1 MNLQR
6 PGQWCWEAGKL
17 CQVEDWNHLHGSLKT
32 TKDSSSGS
40 PTHCSSGM
48 FLKWGPNLFF
58 PKYFALH
65 CPFDMSY
72 SVSLVVLTL
81 FNCCRGPLCA
91 SLLVKS
97 CRRTLKLVFTFLCI
111 QSISIIPPQTWIT
124 NMHIHDTVYMHYKSF
139 FKASHLRAKNGFPV
153 RDTIQLSHKALH
165 KKQNTTKH
173 IIFIEYSN
181 KSLSNL
187 GLNWK
192 KWDMQIHEYHLSYI
206 IF

>member
-1 MNLQR
+1 
-6 PGQWCWEAGKL
+6 
-17 CQVEDWNHLHGSLKT
+17 
-32 TKDSSSGS
+32 
-40 PTHCSSGM
+40 M

-97 CRRTLKLVFTFLCI
+97 CVRTLKLVFTFLCI

-187 GLNWK
+187 GLNSK
-192 KWDMQIHEYHLSYI
+192 KWDIQIHEYHLSYI